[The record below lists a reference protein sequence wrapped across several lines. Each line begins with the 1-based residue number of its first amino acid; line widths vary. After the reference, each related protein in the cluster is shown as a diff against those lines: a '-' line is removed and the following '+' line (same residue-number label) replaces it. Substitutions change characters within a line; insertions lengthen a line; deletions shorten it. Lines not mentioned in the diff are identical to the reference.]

1 MLSVLDFVSD
11 TNTIKSLVRLFVES
25 IPLVTDRCYLLQH
38 WLGVV
43 NPTLIEAKT
52 LEMSDDRCRRQ
63 LMRPYAP
70 TWRQG
75 TGEGESEGAGN

>member
-11 TNTIKSLVRLFVES
+11 TNTIKFLVRLFVEN
-25 IPLVTDRCYLLQH
+25 IPFVTDRRYLLKH

-43 NPTLIEAKT
+43 NSTSVEAKT
-52 LEMSDDRCRRQ
+52 MEISDVRCRRQ
-63 LMRPYAP
+63 LMRPYGP

-75 TGEGESEGAGN
+75 TGEGEGEGAGN